1 MEDFQDLKI
10 VGFSE
15 ELVRESERG
24 KDFKLMPLQL
34 SGIPPPG
41 WASLLE
47 WRYAQSHPGIKRS
60 IKVEGAHIYVD
71 CVPEEL
77 PVILEELKPMVAAAN
92 ADHRSSIEQQRQ
104 LLDQAQGKV
113 ASDKERVDTVKKKL
127 KFE

>member
-10 VGFSE
+10 IGFAE
-15 ELVRESERG
+15 ELVRASGKG

-34 SGIPPPG
+34 SAIPPTG

-77 PVILEELKPMVAAAN
+77 ALILEELKPMVTATN
-92 ADHRSSIEQQRQ
+92 ADHRSSIAQQRQ
-104 LLDQAQGKV
+104 LLDQAQGKA
-113 ASDKERVDTVKKKL
+113 ASDQERVEAVKKKL
-127 KFE
+127 KFD